1 MECGIGD
8 AALRA
13 SGAVEE
19 EESSVPAEA
28 LQMWAKIGATPWEL
42 AATHA

>member
-8 AALRA
+8 AALRP

-19 EESSVPAEA
+19 EESSVPAPA
-28 LQMWAKIGATPWEL
+28 LELWAAISP
-42 AATHA
+42 